1 ENDSSESCGFEPK
14 QFDSILDPANVIYLH
29 WVYYLVQVDGTI
41 IKAQLWDT
49 GGQERYRA
57 IIPAY
62 YRGAV
67 GALLVYD
74 ITRSSTYRNAE
85 IWLKELRDA
94 VGGNIAIM
102 LVGNKRDL
110 RHLRAVSTEEAKAFA
125 KENNLFFI
133 ETSAFDDTNVRAAFL
148 NLLTEIY
155 RKTLPKQVR
164 YGSEDKGRVINV
176 RSFQVKQTENL
187 NGRKDECCLML
198 NYVCHVCR
206 HGCNGSDS
214 EEKQCPMGPRGPHS
228 ACVSTWDSFG
238 KLIDKYC
245 SYWDQSINEGIT
257 CWQDSVGS
265 QKHCRCRCRGWSC
278 NAESKV
284 PEQCKRFYLQALHCW
299 PDQLD
304 LYCLRNS
311 SNSNCL
317 AVYERNGT
325 LVKRDC
331 LYGAED
337 LNPNQSRCFLVQ
349 QSDKSLCWCE
359 CAADDC
365 FAGNWTHKMVE
376 DCNVVP
382 RIQEL
387 VNTNSQQPP
396 FGFVDLS
403 INSAGMNAH
412 GIQGQNPA
420 FVFNIPMIV
429 GMSVVALVFLLLS
442 IFLVHRLFN
451 SEEVDGEDV
460 APHDDT
466 YRSEDATDTLVFH
479 KKIDIAFVAAT

>member
-1 ENDSSESCGFEPK
+1 
-14 QFDSILDPANVIYLH
+14 
-29 WVYYLVQVDGTI
+29 
-41 IKAQLWDT
+41 
-49 GGQERYRA
+49 
-57 IIPAY
+57 
-62 YRGAV
+62 
-67 GALLVYD
+67 
-74 ITRSSTYRNAE
+74 
-85 IWLKELRDA
+85 

-187 NGRKDECCLML
+187 NGRKDECCL
-198 NYVCHVCR
+198 
-206 HGCNGSDS
+206 
-214 EEKQCPMGPRGPHS
+214 
-228 ACVSTWDSFG
+228 
-238 KLIDKYC
+238 
-245 SYWDQSINEGIT
+245 
-257 CWQDSVGS
+257 
-265 QKHCRCRCRGWSC
+265 
-278 NAESKV
+278 KV

-429 GMSVVALVFLLLS
+429 GLSLVALVFLLLS
-442 IFLVHRLFN
+442 IFLVHRLSN

-460 APHDDT
+460 TPHDDT
-466 YRSEDATDTLVFH
+466 CRSEDTTDVSDDEMEPSRWQRRHWPETQSTQSDNYY
-479 KKIDIAFVAAT
+479 I